1 MRRIHLSLLI
11 GGVLAL
17 PVAALAADDSQP
29 VTNATLRQD
38 AKSAGVTIKK
48 DAKTFAVAVKHT
60 AIKIGHA
67 AKEFGLKVAAAA
79 KQSAHDVN
87 TKPKD

>member
-11 GGVLAL
+11 GALLAL
-17 PVAALAADDSQP
+17 PVAVLAADGSRP
-29 VTNATLRQD
+29 VTSATLKQD
-38 AKSAGVTIKK
+38 AKSAGMTVKK
-48 DAKTFAVAVKHT
+48 DTKIFGVAVKHT

-67 AKEFGLKVAAAA
+67 AKEFGVKVAAAT
-79 KQSAHDVN
+79 KQGAHDVN